1 MNWAGLIDFAELAVV
16 VLGLVAAVFGVFRK
30 PGRYL
35 AEHPLHVTIST
46 VLLFF
51 LSLINFGVVFALAWN
66 GDAGFDNVILV
77 SGIALC
83 ANFYAAWNQPIMVW
97 KGGLILC
104 GCVLLLACGSVFED
118 NAAQK
123 FAFWF
128 SRAAAIYVSA
138 LAGGTLG
145 RLVSL
150 SVNRV

>member
-1 MNWAGLIDFAELAVV
+1 VNWAALTDFAELAVV
-16 VLGLVAAVFGVFRK
+16 ALGIIAAVFSVFRK

-35 AEHPLHVTIST
+35 AERPLHVTIST
-46 VLLFF
+46 VLLFL

-104 GCVLLLACGSVFED
+104 GYVLLLACGSVFED
-118 NAAQK
+118 NATQK

-128 SRAAAIYVSA
+128 SRAAAIYLSA
-138 LAGGTLG
+138 LVGGVLG
-145 RLVSL
+145 RFISP
-150 SVNRV
+150 SFSRI